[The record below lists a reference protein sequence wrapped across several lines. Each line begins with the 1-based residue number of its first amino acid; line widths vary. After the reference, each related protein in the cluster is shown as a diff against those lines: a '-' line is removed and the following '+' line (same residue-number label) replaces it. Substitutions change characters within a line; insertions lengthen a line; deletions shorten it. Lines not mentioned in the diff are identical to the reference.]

1 MIQKRILFFFIVLSI
16 LWGSV
21 ASLSAQEGSAPQKG
35 LGGTEIIQKSRELIY
50 QIQDQKNTV
59 TLTLIEK
66 DGSKKKIVA
75 DRYWKNYRG
84 QEGFDSK
91 TLLITEFPPDSRG
104 ISFLIWDYAQQ
115 NKLDD
120 LWLYLPALRMVRRIS
135 VRDQNDAFLGS
146 DLTFGDMGQRR
157 IDEDEHRLI
166 KEESYQGVPTYVIES
181 APKEK
186 ESLYSK
192 KISWISKENATVLK
206 IDYYDRNDKLLK
218 RQIIEW
224 QTLDKF
230 SVWKKTEVTNVQ
242 NGHRTLF
249 EVSDLKVNAGLR
261 DDDFNERAL
270 KAGSRR

>member
-1 MIQKRILFFFIVLSI
+1 MIQKRNLFIFIVLSI

-35 LGGTEIIQKSRELIY
+35 LGGMEIIQKSRELIY

-166 KEESYQGVPTYVIES
+166 KEERYQGVPTYVIES

-270 KAGSRR
+270 K

>member
-1 MIQKRILFFFIVLSI
+1 MIQKRNLFIFIVLSI

-35 LGGTEIIQKSRELIY
+35 LGGMEIIQKSRELIY

-166 KEESYQGVPTYVIES
+166 KEERYQGVPTYVIES

-192 KISWISKENATVLK
+192 KISWISKENSTVLK